1 MIIFLK
7 IKIYCID
14 FKKVF
19 QTFQSNIF
27 CYNSVCNF
35 VMELHL
41 NVKYIYG
48 YILTLQFVG
57 F

>member
-1 MIIFLK
+1 MIFLLFK
-7 IKIYCID
+7 IL
-14 FKKVF
+14 KVF

-27 CYNSVCNF
+27 CFNSIRNF

-48 YILTLQFVG
+48 YILILQFLG
-57 F
+57 FEITFN